1 MERCKE
7 CEVNDA
13 DRAKRDA
20 EIVALFQVGNRPSN
34 IAALYGL
41 NAVRVRRILHAAGLE
56 VDRQDGYPN
65 GWSVWE
71 MTERDR
77 RRAIWERQREGAKQ
91 ALRA

>member
-1 MERCKE
+1 M
-7 CEVNDA
+7 NDEA
-13 DRAKRDA
+13 RAKRDR
-20 EIVALFQVGNRPSN
+20 EIVALFKVGNRPSA
-34 IAALYGL
+34 IAALYDL

-56 VDRQDGYPN
+56 VEREDGYPN

>member
-1 MERCKE
+1 M
-7 CEVNDA
+7 NDEA
-13 DRAKRDA
+13 RAKRDH
-20 EIVALFQVGNRPSN
+20 EIVELFLMGNRPAA
-34 IAALYGL
+34 IAGLYDL

-56 VDRQDGYPN
+56 VEREDGYPN

-77 RRAIWERQREGAKQ
+77 RKAIWERQREGAKQ